1 MWTVHR
7 PLTSFSMWKPR
18 PALLPHRDI
27 ATRMCCGPKGAD
39 CGVSLQ
45 VYLMLPDPASKRGLR
60 PASGD
65 ALVTVTKL
73 LPQDPGQFDVEN
85 EVLSHSHFYKH
96 VKKMPDKHKG
106 TECLS
111 LVQIQS

>member
-1 MWTVHR
+1 
-7 PLTSFSMWKPR
+7 
-18 PALLPHRDI
+18 
-27 ATRMCCGPKGAD
+27 MCCGPKGAD

-45 VYLMLPDPASKRGLR
+45 VDLMMPDPASKRGLR
-60 PASGD
+60 PALGD

-85 EVLSHSHFYKH
+85 EVLSHPHFYKH